1 MNKRYS
7 TKPKQ
12 YGDIG
17 FQWKTL
23 PDQEILF
30 TELKDSIS
38 KIEISLNKLPGVKA
52 ETKPEDFAK
61 VNITYGYVKP
71 GETLLTGFAE
81 AEEEIYGPQD
91 KVYQHILS
99 YYPQAAKMFIN
110 TWNIAKH
117 KKLRS
122 LTNIRSPFSKASTAQ
137 KLSEEFYKAK
147 MDPKAFAEKLKKDK
161 ANIYNELKGKRKIS
175 VDQAIEYSKEFG
187 CDPVN
192 LLFEDLTTECWGN
205 VDLLKSQTLEET
217 YHPGRIRAAMLENA
231 GSFYYGKY
239 YADVK
244 KAPDVKK
251 AQAVGRKQR
260 GEFKYPIVKVPRDI
274 YAPDIKAIKIDSKG
288 SYLNN
293 YIAYYYFSK
302 NQNKSAHGKLAVVGQ
317 EWINDD
323 LGIQETYYWF
333 GIYEEKIGGGANI
346 LNPDPLAKDKYI
358 AKNLENI
365 TFVSPVV
372 SIVHPST
379 LKEDSA
385 KREALR
391 WTDKIFEEQ
400 QELNKIDDQINE
412 FKKAMDKMTAAQKK
426 LELNVINEII
436 DEQRVKADQSFL
448 KNMFGKKA
456 S

>member
-7 TKPKQ
+7 TTPTK
-12 YGDIG
+12 YGDLG
-17 FQWKTL
+17 FQWRVL

-30 TELKDSIS
+30 SDLKDHVS
-38 KIEISLNKLPGVKA
+38 KIEVSLNKLPGVKP

-61 VNITYGYVKP
+61 VKITYGYIKP
-71 GETLLTGFAE
+71 GQTILEGFAE
-81 AEEEIYGPQD
+81 AEEQIDGPQD
-91 KVYQHILS
+91 KVYQHILT
-99 YYPQAAKMFIN
+99 YYPQSAKMFIN

-122 LTNIRSPFSKASTAQ
+122 LTNIRSPFTKASTAQ

-205 VDLLKSQTLEET
+205 VDLLKSNTLEET
-217 YHPGRIRAAMLENA
+217 YYPGRIRASQFEEV

-239 YADVK
+239 YPDIK
-244 KAPDVKK
+244 KT
-251 AQAVGRKQR
+251 QALGKKQR
-260 GEFKYPIVKVPRDI
+260 REYKYPIVKVPRDI
-274 YAPDIKAIKIDSKG
+274 YAPDIKAIRIDSNG

-302 NQNKSAHGKLAVVGQ
+302 YQNKSAHGKLAVVGQ

-346 LNPDPLAKDKYI
+346 LNPDPLAKNKYI
-358 AKNLENI
+358 AKDLENI
-365 TFVSPVV
+365 TFVSPVI
-372 SIVHPST
+372 SLVHPST
-379 LKEDSA
+379 LKEDTA
-385 KREALR
+385 KRDALR

-400 QELNKIDDQINE
+400 QALNKIDDQIND
-412 FKKAMDKMTAAQKK
+412 FKKAIDKMTEAQKN
-426 LELNVINEII
+426 LELKAINDRINEHK
-436 DEQRVKADQSFL
+436 ENSDQSFL

>member
-7 TKPKQ
+7 TTPRRL
-12 YGDIG
+12 GDLG
-17 FQWKTL
+17 FQWKVL
-23 PDQEILF
+23 PDEEILF
-30 TELKDSIS
+30 SDLKDHIS
-38 KIEISLNKLPGVKA
+38 RIEIDLKKLPGVKP

-61 VNITYGYVKP
+61 VKIHYGYIKP
-71 GETLLTGFAE
+71 GQTILEGFAE

-91 KVYQHILS
+91 KVYNHIIA

-122 LTNIRSPFSKASTAQ
+122 LTNIRSPFTKASTAQ

-147 MDPKAFAEKLKKDK
+147 MDPKVFAEKLKKDK

-205 VDLLKSQTLEET
+205 VDLLKSQTLGET
-217 YHPGRIRAAMLENA
+217 YYPGRIRAAQLENS
-231 GSFYYGKY
+231 GKFYYGKY
-239 YADVK
+239 YSA
-244 KAPDVKK
+244 AKK
-251 AQAVGRKQR
+251 AQMEGRKLR
-260 GEFKYPIVKVPRDI
+260 KDEYKYPIVKVPRDI
-274 YAPDIKAIKIDSKG
+274 YAPDIKAIRIDSNG

-317 EWINDD
+317 EWINDE
-323 LGIQETYYWF
+323 LGFQEIYYWF
-333 GIYEEKIGGGANI
+333 GIYEEKIGGGVNI
-346 LNPDPLAKDKYI
+346 LNPDPLAKNKYI
-358 AKNLENI
+358 AKDLNNI
-365 TFVSPVV
+365 TFVSPVI
-372 SIVHPST
+372 SLVHPST
-379 LKEDSA
+379 LKEDTA
-385 KREALR
+385 KRDALR

-400 QELNKIDDQINE
+400 QALNKIDQQIDA
-412 FKKAMDKMTAAQKK
+412 FKKAIDKMTDAQQK
-426 LELNVINEII
+426 LELKALNDIINEQK
-436 DEQRVKADQSFL
+436 EKSDQSFL
-448 KNMFGKKA
+448 KSMFGKKA

>member
-7 TKPKQ
+7 TTPRRL
-12 YGDIG
+12 GDLG
-17 FQWKTL
+17 FQWRVL
-23 PDQEILF
+23 PDEEILF
-30 TELKDSIS
+30 SDLKEHIS
-38 KIEISLNKLPGVKA
+38 KIEIDLKKLPGIKP

-61 VNITYGYVKP
+61 VNITYGYIKP
-71 GETLLTGFAE
+71 GQTILEGFAE

-117 KKLRS
+117 RKLRS
-122 LTNIRSPFSKASTAQ
+122 LTNIRSPFTRASTAQ

-205 VDLLKSQTLEET
+205 VDLLKSNTLEET
-217 YHPGRIRAAMLENA
+217 YYPGRIRAAHLENA

-239 YADVK
+239 YPA
-244 KAPDVKK
+244 AKK
-251 AQAVGRKQR
+251 AQMEGRKQR
-260 GEFKYPIVKVPRDI
+260 GEYKYPIVKVPRDI

-317 EWINDD
+317 DWINEDF
-323 LGIQETYYWF
+323 GIQEVYYWF

-346 LNPDPLAKDKYI
+346 LNPDPI
-358 AKNLENI
+358 AKNKYIVKDLENI
-365 TFVSPVV
+365 TFIAPVV
-372 SIVHPST
+372 SLVHPST
-379 LKEDSA
+379 LVEDSA
-385 KREALR
+385 RREALR

-400 QELNKIDDQINE
+400 QALNKIEQQINE
-412 FKKAMDKMTAAQKK
+412 FKKAMDKMTAAQKNK
-426 LELNVINEII
+426 EMTLIEELIKNE
-436 DEQRVKADQSFL
+436 ELKKEQSFL
-448 KNMFGKKA
+448 KSMFGKKA